1 MAEVKR
7 VKTGISGLDKILHG
21 GLISGDSYLIRG
33 EAGSGKTTLGLHFLC
48 AGEGNDKSGL
58 FISLSEP
65 RDKIIRNGERRNFP
79 VQNKVE
85 FLDLSP
91 SSQFIEEKDYNV
103 FPSSEVE
110 QGPLLNAITNRI
122 KEMKPEKIFIDG
134 LTQLRFL
141 SSDDYRFRKNVQSL
155 IKLMSDIETTPMLVS
170 EVGSRPDDDLQFIS
184 DGIINLQPQG
194 TERKISISKIRG
206 SGFKKGKHTYT
217 LDEEGMKVYPIL
229 TPDFSLSKKEEIE
242 QETENE
248 AISSGIP
255 EIDKL
260 LHGGIERGTNTI
272 ITGPTGSG
280 KTSLGLTFMKEA
292 AGRGE
297 RSVIYLLEESK
308 EVLKQR
314 SKAINIPIKEMINNN
329 NLELFSV
336 NRHEISPDIFIHQ
349 IKEEVERHDTKLLM
363 LDSITA
369 FNSSFADENWS
380 KNDLVKALDSLR
392 RFLFNNNVTILM
404 TNEIANITGDFQVT
418 DDQISYLA
426 DNLIILR
433 YLELRGGMQKAI
445 GVLKK
450 RLSGFETKLREFKI
464 TKYGL
469 EVGEP
474 LENLSGIL
482 TGNPEFTSGK
492 QTNKN
497 TSY

>member
-1 MAEVKR
+1 MYNNGR
-7 VKTGISGLDKILHG
+7 IKTGISGLDDVLQG
-21 GLISGDSYLIRG
+21 GLIPGDSYLIRG

-48 AGEGNDKSGL
+48 AGNGESRSGL

-65 RDKIIRNGERRNFP
+65 KDKIIRNAKKRGFP
-79 VQNKVE
+79 VQENVK

-91 SSQFIEEKDYNV
+91 SGQFVEEKDYNV
-103 FPSSEVE
+103 FHSSEVE
-110 QGPLLNAITNRI
+110 QEPMLDAITDKI
-122 KEMKPEKIFIDG
+122 KEIKPERIFIDG

-141 SSDDYRFRKNVQSL
+141 SADDYRFRKNVQSL
-155 IKLMSDIETTPMLVS
+155 IKLMADIETTPMFVS

-184 DGIINLQPQG
+184 DGIINLENRG
-194 TERKISISKIRG
+194 EERKISIAKIRG
-206 SGFKKGKHTYT
+206 SGFKKGLHTYI
-217 LDEEGMKVYPIL
+217 LNEEGMRVYPRL
-229 TPDFSLSKKEEIE
+229 SPSFSLSQNEKI
-242 QETENE
+242 ENE

-308 EVLKQR
+308 EVLVQR
-314 SKAINIPIKEMINNN
+314 SRGINIPIQEMIQNN

-336 NRHEISPDIFIHQ
+336 KRSELSPEIFVHQ
-349 IKEEVERHDTKLLM
+349 VKEEVESNGTKLVM

-369 FNSSFADENWS
+369 FNSSFKNENWS
-380 KNDLVKALDSLR
+380 KNDLVKALDSMR
-392 RFLFNNNVTILM
+392 RFLFNNNCTVFM

-450 RLSGFETKLREFKI
+450 RLSGFETKLREFEI
-464 TKYGL
+464 SEYGL

-492 QTNKN
+492 PVDGN
-497 TSY
+497 TEY